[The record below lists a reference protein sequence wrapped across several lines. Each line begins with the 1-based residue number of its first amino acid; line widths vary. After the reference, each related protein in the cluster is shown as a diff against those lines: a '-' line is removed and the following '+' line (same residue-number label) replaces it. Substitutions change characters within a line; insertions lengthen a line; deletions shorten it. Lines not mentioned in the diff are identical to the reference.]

1 MLNLRIETEGML
13 DLFYDQSN
21 VWVKLEQDYGRDYP
35 SYDKADNPDIK
46 NYLAQLDSSTDFW
59 VQDLER
65 ELALT
70 KEQLKREEECVK

>member
-21 VWVKLEQDYGRDYP
+21 VWVKLEQDYGRDYS
-35 SYDKADNPDIK
+35 SYDKADSPDIK